1 VAPLPARKSKSTKH
15 VSFADPLC
23 TFYEAAELQNDDN
36 ICEHA
41 SDAVFSV
48 NIAVAP
54 SSVDPMLDEA
64 NVLSQCLVTGGVSPR
79 TVVVAQV
86 SAKDPLHCMLV
97 SNILPDYTN
106 SPVCYDG
113 SSSSLP
119 ETPYVNQTRAQT
131 HAVDPQFQPCQALNH
146 NSS

>member
-41 SDAVFSV
+41 SDAVFLV

-79 TVVVAQV
+79 TVVA
-86 SAKDPLHCMLV
+86 A
-97 SNILPDYTN
+97 
-106 SPVCYDG
+106 
-113 SSSSLP
+113 
-119 ETPYVNQTRAQT
+119 
-131 HAVDPQFQPCQALNH
+131 
-146 NSS
+146 